1 MVVIPTVT
9 MLGVLLLELGQQV
22 ILVAAAVEA
31 GSTDLFIVPVSIR
44 AAEEAEALLGMLV
57 MGASADVI
65 ITRTQVVPAEAAEAA
80 QAAVAVA

>member
-1 MVVIPTVT
+1 MVVIPTVP

-31 GSTDLFIVPVSIR
+31 HSTHLFIVPVPTR